1 MLYRFADEELMKPG
15 FPAPSR
21 EKVEC
26 MLPAK
31 NIKDPVHGD
40 IEVCGLHLRLLDAP
54 VIQRLRYIRQL
65 GFSYLVYPGANH
77 TRFEHSLGTLHLADL
92 ICRHLDL
99 DDDERLLITSAAL
112 LHDIG
117 HGPFSHAIE
126 PLMEDCLH
134 QGHQDIG
141 MLLSDDRTG
150 ALLDEFG
157 IDPGG
162 IVRVVAGN
170 HPLSGI
176 IYGDLDVDRMD
187 YLLRD
192 AHYTGAPYGTVD
204 AHRLIRNTLVTE
216 DGRIVLHESGINAA
230 ESLLLARTLMRP
242 AVYFHHVSRIA
253 ESMFLAAVYAHIRRR
268 DTASAAEI
276 IRMDDSACMQALLTS
291 DQDVTRTLARRI
303 YTRELYKRALYVGK
317 EQVHPASLKEFRT
330 VEQRSRIATEIAE
343 GAGLLSHEVLVD
355 IPPFP
360 HAMSMDVQVKNRHQV
375 VGLEEVSP
383 LMNTLN
389 ETRQGQWRLGV
400 YTLPADVG
408 RVAEVAAEVLH
419 IRPVTL
425 QETLQL

>member
-1 MLYRFADEELMKPG
+1 M
-15 FPAPSR
+15 
-21 EKVEC
+21 
-26 MLPAK
+26 K

-40 IEVCGLHLRLLDAP
+40 IEVSEAHLSLLDAP
-54 VIQRLRYIRQL
+54 VLQRLRYIRQL

-77 TRFEHSLGTLHLADL
+77 TRFEHSLGTMYLADL
-92 ICRHLDL
+92 VCRQLALDAG
-99 DDDERLLITSAAL
+99 ERQLITGAAL

-134 QGHQDIG
+134 QNHHEI
-141 MLLSDDRTG
+141 G
-150 ALLDEFG
+150 ALLDDDHTSGLLGRIG
-157 IDPGG
+157 IDPGELA
-162 IVRVVAGN
+162 RVIAGN

-204 AHRLIRNTLVTE
+204 AHRLIRNTLIAE

-253 ESMFLAAVYAHIRRR
+253 ETMFLQAVHTHILEDRSL
-268 DTASAAEI
+268 DAGI
-276 IRMDDSACMQALLTS
+276 VRMDDAACMQALLTS
-291 DQDVTRTLARRI
+291 DADIARMLTRRI
-303 YTRELYKRALYVGK
+303 YTRALYKRALYIGK
-317 EQVHPASLKEFRT
+317 EQVNTSSIKEYATIARR
-330 VEQRSRIATEIAE
+330 EQVAEDIARS
-343 GAGLLSHEVLVD
+343 AGLEPHEVLVD

-360 HAMSMDVQVKNRHQV
+360 HAMAMGVQVKNRHQV
-375 VGLEEVSP
+375 IGLEEVSP

-400 YTLPADVG
+400 YTLPDKVKP
-408 RVAEVAAEVLH
+408 VAEVAAEVLH

-425 QETLQL
+425 QKTLRV